1 MTDDEKLNDLT
12 NRLIREAHERPTSW
26 QGGDEPWMH
35 QLADAMV
42 AFIIRHGA
50 WTVQK

>member
-1 MTDDEKLNDLT
+1 MTPDKKLSDLV
-12 NRLIREAHERPTSW
+12 NRLTREAHARPTSW

-35 QLADAMV
+35 DLRTAIET
-42 AFIIRHGA
+42 FIQKHKA